1 MDPNISDSSKRPP
14 SGRMRRGL
22 RKKACLRA
30 PSALSCFILRS
41 LDLRFWNHTWDRA
54 GIVSSGPGSLPLPA
68 QAAPSG
74 SYSLLRTK
82 TAQRRGPGGLGRE
95 RWRGASGNQ
104 PRVKDFA
111 DPWGDS

>member
-30 PSALSCFILRS
+30 PSALSCFIRRS

-54 GIVSSGPGSLPLPA
+54 GIVSSDPGCPLLPA

-74 SYSLLRTK
+74 FCSLLPK
-82 TAQRRGPGGLGRE
+82 TPQRRGPGGLGRE

>member
-41 LDLRFWNHTWDRA
+41 LDRRFWNHTWDRA
-54 GIVSSGPGSLPLPA
+54 GIVSSDPGCPLLPA

-74 SYSLLRTK
+74 FYSLFTK
-82 TAQRRGPGGLGRE
+82 TAQGRGR
-95 RWRGASGNQ
+95 
-104 PRVKDFA
+104 A
-111 DPWGDS
+111 D